1 METLLTEIMISQ
13 RTADKLPNGGD
24 AATIY
29 RISRRPIE
37 MMESAR
43 KPRSRVS
50 LSVQL
55 VSGAFMNDGR
65 TPHIDLQVI
74 SKQVMLA
81 HGFDPDFPPQVAQQL
96 ASLRAHPTAVT
107 PGADVR
113 DLRSLLWSS
122 IDNDTSRDLDQIEVA
137 ERLPGGDVKVLVGI
151 ADVDTFVPKNTP
163 IDSYASKETTS
174 VYTGIRIFPMLPEE
188 LSTGTTSLLENQ
200 DRLSVV
206 TEFVAG
212 ADGVVTG
219 GTVYRAVV
227 RNKAQ
232 LAYNAVGAWLDGSG
246 PAPAKVAASADL
258 QAQLKLQDEVAQA
271 LRTQRYRQ
279 GALNLESSEIRPVML
294 GQQVVD
300 VVGAEK
306 NRATELIEDFMIA
319 ANGVVARMLEKV
331 SSLRRIVK
339 TPERWDRIV
348 QLAAQHGG
356 NLPPDPDSKAL
367 NDFLI
372 QRRAADPDHFADVSL
387 TVIKLIGPGEYVL
400 ERPGDPEQGHFGL
413 AVQDYT
419 HSTAPNRRFPDVVTQ
434 RIIKAQLSNQ
444 AAPYPDAELTAI
456 ASNCTLKQDAAR
468 KVEREMSKRLAAMA
482 MSRRIGE
489 TFDAIVTGAVPKG
502 TFVRISQPHVEG
514 LLAQGQAGLDVGD
527 RLRVK
532 LIRTDVQRG
541 YIDFARV

>member
-1 METLLTEIMISQ
+1 M
-13 RTADKLPNGGD
+13 
-24 AATIY
+24 
-29 RISRRPIE
+29 
-37 MMESAR
+37 
-43 KPRSRVS
+43 
-50 LSVQL
+50 
-55 VSGAFMNDGR
+55 
-65 TPHIDLQVI
+65 
-74 SKQVMLA
+74 
-81 HGFDPDFPPQVAQQL
+81 
-96 ASLRAHPTAVT
+96 
-107 PGADVR
+107 
-113 DLRSLLWSS
+113 
-122 IDNDTSRDLDQIEVA
+122 
-137 ERLPGGDVKVLVGI
+137 LVGI
-151 ADVDTFVPKNTP
+151 ADVDGFVARNSP
-163 IDSYASKETTS
+163 IDGYASKETTS

-188 LSTGTTSLLENQ
+188 LSTGSTSLLENQ

-212 ADGVVTG
+212 ADGCVTSSN
-219 GTVYRAVV
+219 VYRAVV

-232 LAYNAVGAWLDGSG
+232 LAYNGVGAWLEGTG

-258 QAQLKLQDEVAQA
+258 QAQLKLQDKVAQA
-271 LRTQRYRQ
+271 LKTQRYRQ
-279 GALNLESSEIRPVML
+279 GALNIESSESRPVML
-294 GQQVVD
+294 NDQVVD
-300 VVGAEK
+300 VVGQEK

-372 QRRAADPDHFADVSL
+372 KRQVADPDHFADVSL
-387 TVIKLIGPGEYVL
+387 TVIKLIGRGEYVL

-434 RIIKAQLSNQ
+434 RIIKAQLSSQ
-444 AAPYPDAELTAI
+444 PAPYSDGDLAAI
-456 ASNCTLKQDAAR
+456 ANNCTLKQDAAR
-468 KVEREMSKRLAAMA
+468 KVEREMSKRLAAVA
-482 MSRRIGE
+482 MKNRIGE
-489 TFDAIVTGAVPKG
+489 TFDAIVTGATPKG
-502 TFVRISQPHVEG
+502 TFVRVMHPHIEG

-532 LIRTDVQRG
+532 LVRTDVQRG